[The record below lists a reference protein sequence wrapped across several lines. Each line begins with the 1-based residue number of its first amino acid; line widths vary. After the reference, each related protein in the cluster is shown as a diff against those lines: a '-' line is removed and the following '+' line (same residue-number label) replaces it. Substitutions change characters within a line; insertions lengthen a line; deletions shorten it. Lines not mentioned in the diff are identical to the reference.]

1 MSSVLTAVALTGG
14 NPPIDDQAQKTE
26 CLDRMMELVDAGQA
40 LDLRLARL
48 LAWFKKQDLAP
59 LGVPSYT
66 AFCAERIEW
75 KSTWLRQLV
84 RLASSDLPCV
94 KAAVCLGA
102 LPMTVA
108 VLAPSQTDAQ
118 DEAYWLIRALDG
130 QVRPVRRMREA
141 VQKVT
146 LERAEAK
153 TVHRARQLARLCMGR
168 PVSDE
173 VADRFV
179 LSAFRQQ
186 RDGAEILAE
195 ARETPPAPD
204 QSLLQS
210 WCDKADPATRLI
222 GPWET
227 PADLHH
233 GLKLLK
239 AVQHARRHRIVE
251 LGYLYS
257 RVASERL
264 YRQWGFES
272 LAEMCREAFDLSVRT
287 LERYRLLG
295 DNASMLPEIGRALAH
310 GLELQRAET
319 LSNIAEESTVER
331 WLAIAKRTGTQELTR
346 AAQLAADI
354 GAEPVLQAYEQA
366 MASTTETVAL
376 RAANTPPKAPNY
388 LVVHPEL
395 VEAAIWFLDQVKP
408 ERQYGFGKVKERADY
423 TCENPECGHRSLR
436 IHSHH
441 IVFQSH
447 GGSNDPSNAVALCPA
462 CHLRLI
468 HTGRIQVRREGELL
482 IWTFPGRV
490 VVSC

>member
-14 NPPIDDQAQKTE
+14 NPPVDNQDPEKQ

-84 RLASSDLPCV
+84 RLASSDLQCV

-108 VLAPSQTDAQ
+108 VLAPSQTDKE

-130 QVRPVRRMREA
+130 QVRPVRRVREA

-146 LERAEAK
+146 LERVEAK
-153 TVHRARQLARLCMGR
+153 TVHKARQLARLCIGR
-168 PVSDE
+168 PISDE
-173 VADRFV
+173 VADRFI

-186 RDGAEILAE
+186 RDGAKILAE

-204 QSLLQS
+204 QSPLQG
-210 WCDKADPATRLI
+210 WCDERDPATHLV

-227 PADLHH
+227 PTDLHH

-239 AVQHARRHRIVE
+239 AVQYARRHRIVE

-257 RVASERL
+257 RVACERL
-264 YRQWGFES
+264 YREWGFAS
-272 LAEMCREAFDLSVRT
+272 LAEMCREVFDLSVRT
-287 LERYRLLG
+287 FERYRLLG
-295 DNASMLPEIGRALAH
+295 DNASMLPEIGRALGH
-310 GLELQRAET
+310 GLCLQRAET
-319 LSNIAEESTVER
+319 LSNIAVESDVGR
-331 WLAIAKRTGTQELTR
+331 WLAVAKRTGTQELAR
-346 AAQLAADI
+346 AVQLAADI
-354 GAEPVLQAYEQA
+354 GAEPVLAAYEQA
-366 MASTTETVAL
+366 MAHTTETVAL
-376 RAANTPPKAPNY
+376 RAANTPPKPPNY
-388 LVVHPEL
+388 LSVHPEL
-395 VEAAIWFLDQVKP
+395 VTAAVWFLDQVNP
-408 ERQYGFGKVKERADY
+408 ERQYGFGKVKERAHY

-447 GGSNDPSNAVALCPA
+447 GGSNDPGNAVALCSG

-468 HTGRIQVRREGELL
+468 HTGRIQVRRDGDLL